1 MPEPPI
7 LNCSYS
13 FFERIRPSSGKGIIT
28 WDIVN
33 SLGLT
38 FLLNEGGGYFESVTY
53 LFTAENYDTNITLAP
68 DKIL

>member
-1 MPEPPI
+1 MPESPI

-13 FFERIRPSSGKGIIT
+13 FFERIRPSSGKGITT
-28 WDIVN
+28 WDSVN

-53 LFTAENYDTNITLAP
+53 LFYSREQ
-68 DKIL
+68 